1 MANTPGLKLP
11 LIIILLSAALF
22 AGGLLLFLGDR
33 EEPVP
38 VTPAATPE
46 RIQAPAVSP
55 TPARFTDITR
65 EAGIDFIHVNGAYG
79 DRLLPETMGAGV
91 AFFDADNDGDQDLLF
106 VNSDAWPGHR
116 PADTPAATLALYAN
130 DGSGRFTDIT
140 AQAGLDT
147 GCYGMGVAAADI
159 DNDGWQ
165 DLFITCVGGNRLFRN
180 DEGRFTEITGK
191 AGVAGAE
198 ESWSTGALFFD
209 MENDGDLDLFVLNY
223 IRWSQ
228 EIDRSVNF
236 QLTGIGRAYG
246 PPTAFEGT
254 FPYLYENDGKGYF
267 TDISAA
273 SGVQVRHPAT
283 GRPVAKGLATVALD
297 VDNDGLLDL
306 AVANDTVQN
315 FLFRNLGD
323 GRFEEIGTGMGIAYD
338 RNGHATGAMGIDAAH
353 YRNDGTLG
361 VVIGNF
367 ANEMS
372 SLYVMPQPDIPFS
385 DDAIIEG
392 IGPASRQVLSFATL
406 FLDYDLDGRL
416 DLLEINGHIENEINR
431 VQSSQQYAQPPQLFW
446 NCGDA
451 CDTAFLLAGSDTGNA
466 LFAPIVGR
474 GAAYADIDGDGD
486 LDLALT
492 RTGGRAILLRNDTPR
507 SGNWLRLWLAGSSD
521 NRDAIG
527 AEVTLTADNG
537 MQKRRVTP
545 VRGYLS
551 QVEMPLT
558 FGLGEATQVS
568 VEIRWPEG
576 TTQRFDELPINRQ
589 LRIVQGETPDL

>member
-1 MANTPGLKLP
+1 MPTQEVDRDGL
-11 LIIILLSAALF
+11 
-22 AGGLLLFLGDR
+22 
-33 EEPVP
+33 
-38 VTPAATPE
+38 
-46 RIQAPAVSP
+46 
-55 TPARFTDITR
+55 TDI
-65 EAGIDFIHVNGAYG
+65 F
-79 DRLLPETMGAGV
+79 
-91 AFFDADNDGDQDLLF
+91 
-106 VNSDAWPGHR
+106 
-116 PADTPAATLALYAN
+116 
-130 DGSGRFTDIT
+130 
-140 AQAGLDT
+140 
-147 GCYGMGVAAADI
+147 
-159 DNDGWQ
+159 
-165 DLFITCVGGNRLFRN
+165 
-180 DEGRFTEITGK
+180 
-191 AGVAGAE
+191 
-198 ESWSTGALFFD
+198 
-209 MENDGDLDLFVLNY
+209 
-223 IRWSQ
+223 
-228 EIDRSVNF
+228 
-236 QLTGIGRAYG
+236 
-246 PPTAFEGT
+246 
-254 FPYLYENDGKGYF
+254 
-267 TDISAA
+267 
-273 SGVQVRHPAT
+273 
-283 GRPVAKGLATVALD
+283 
-297 VDNDGLLDL
+297 
-306 AVANDTVQN
+306 VANDTVQN

-323 GRFEEIGTGMGIAYD
+323 GLFEEIGTGMGIAYD

>member
-1 MANTPGLKLP
+1 MADKPGLQLP
-11 LIIILLSAALF
+11 LIIILLSALLF
-22 AGGLLLFLGDR
+22 GGGLWLFLGVKD
-33 EEPVP
+33 EPAP

-46 RIQAPAVSP
+46 QLETPAATP
-55 TPARFTDITR
+55 TPVMFTDITT
-65 EAGIDFIHVNGAYG
+65 EAGIEFMHVNGAYG
-79 DRLLPETMGAGV
+79 DRLLPETMGSGA

-106 VNSDAWPGHR
+106 VNSDHWPGR
-116 PADTPAATLALYAN
+116 SPAAAETPTLALYAN
-130 DGSGRFTDIT
+130 DGTGQFTDIT
-140 AQAGLDT
+140 EEAGLAVS
-147 GCYGMGVAAADI
+147 GYGMGVAIGDI

-165 DLFITCVGGNRLFRN
+165 DLFITYVGSNRLFRN
-180 DEGRFTEITGK
+180 SGGSFSEV
-191 AGVAGAE
+191 AAAAGAAGSE
-198 ESWSTGALFFD
+198 DAWSTGALFFD

-223 IRWSQ
+223 IRWTQ
-228 EIDRSVNF
+228 AIDLSVNF

-254 FPYLYENDGKGYF
+254 FAWLYENDGSGNF
-267 TDISAA
+267 TDISEP
-273 SGVQVRHPAT
+273 SGIRVKNPST
-283 GRPVAKGLATVALD
+283 GSPMGKGLAVTALD
-297 VDNDGLLDL
+297 IDSDGLLDL

-315 FLFRNLGD
+315 FLFRNLG
-323 GRFEEIGTGMGIAYD
+323 GGQFEEIGTGMGIAYD
-338 RNGHATGAMGIDAAH
+338 RNGHATGAMGIDTAH
-353 YRNDGTLG
+353 YRNDATLG

-392 IGPASRQVLSFATL
+392 IGPASRKVLSFATL
-406 FLDYDLDGRL
+406 FFDYDLDGRL
-416 DLLEINGHIENEINR
+416 DLLEINGHIENAINR

-451 CDTAFLLAGSDTGNA
+451 CDTAYLVTQQTEGND
-466 LFAPIVGR
+466 LFEPIVGR

-492 RTGGRAILLRNDTPR
+492 QAGREARLLRNDTQP
-507 SGNWLRLWLAGSSD
+507 GNNWLRIRLQGKNV

-527 AEVTLTADNG
+527 AAVTVTAG
-537 MQKRRVTP
+537 ETTQKRLLAP

-558 FGLGEATQVS
+558 FGLGQATEADVA
-568 VEIRWPEG
+568 IRWPDGSTEDVEQVPANQQI
-576 TTQRFDELPINRQ
+576 T
-589 LRIVQGETPDL
+589 IVQGEGKSL